1 MLSNNGDGE
10 ISWLLVHIRL
20 NRCLRRCVGM
30 QSCWCVGMH
39 LIITPQKTIFTTKH
53 FVRFYISYSVFLN
66 LCYNNEPLFPR
77 ARHLQTRRRIR
88 NSIVNSSASAA
99 TGFFHF
105 LPRPFCSHSCV
116 HFAWHPDW
124 SLTGDELAPSKA
136 ALQSSAASSRSRR
149 LSGASPVTSP
159 IDSGPPASPRGAVQ
173 AAAMETGPVS

>member
-1 MLSNNGDGE
+1 METE

-39 LIITPQKTIFTTKH
+39 LIHSHYHSLENEERYLQVDGFSIAFFFFFKG
-53 FVRFYISYSVFLN
+53 N
-66 LCYNNEPLFPR
+66 LCNKNCFQR
-77 ARHLQTRRRIR
+77 ARDLTHK
-88 NSIVNSSASAA
+88 SFVVSSASAA

-105 LPRPFCSHSCV
+105 LPRPFFFCSHSCV

-159 IDSGPPASPRGAVQ
+159 IHSGPPASPRGAVQ
-173 AAAMETGPVS
+173 AAAMETGAVS